1 MDGVATTV
9 TTAIGFLPSKVL
21 TNGIIPLETIETIVT
36 VAFSNSKGGTH
47 GGSNGKG
54 GGIGGTVTVTVTVA
68 ALVVTAPD
76 AAESWG
82 VNHLLT

>member
-9 TTAIGFLPSKVL
+9 TTAVGFLPS
-21 TNGIIPLETIETIVT
+21 N
-36 VAFSNSKGGTH
+36 

-54 GGIGGTVTVTVTVA
+54 GGIGGTVTVTVA

>member
-9 TTAIGFLPSKVL
+9 TTAIGFLPSK
-21 TNGIIPLETIETIVT
+21 
-36 VAFSNSKGGTH
+36 
-47 GGSNGKG
+47 GSNGKG
-54 GGIGGTVTVTVTVA
+54 GGIGGTVTVTVA

-82 VNHLLT
+82 VNHLLTL